1 MNETQQKYE
10 DALKQIGWQANK
22 FKMSGPKF
30 EKEVKE
36 TLGTDEL
43 WHIIEKIGSIAMEA
57 LKEVDQ

>member
-10 DALKQIGWQANK
+10 DALRQIGWQANK
-22 FKMSGPKF
+22 FKMSGPEF

-36 TLGTDEL
+36 TLGVDDL
-43 WHIIEKIGSIAMEA
+43 WYIIEKIGSTAMEA